1 MRLSLRRVIF
11 YTTWVVFAA
20 PVWAVPFDSSSGG
33 PAIAILTADGGGD
46 YTSLSEASAAFSG
59 VAGGI
64 HRPWTLQINDG
75 VYIEGEDSFFAQS
88 FGPSGWLTIKPAP
101 GAQPVVDFI
110 ATASHLTYQGQI
122 IFGAKGDANWY
133 DPANNAPSSNAFT
146 IDGSNT
152 VGGTSRDLTFQSSV
166 NTPQRRLVRVVGDND
181 GVVIK
186 NLVVNK
192 SDPSPGIYA
201 CIGLGAVR
209 VSALGDLTPDGCVI
223 QNCQLTAQGGGPSG
237 FGVEAYNSNGYLSL
251 GVAIDNVQV
260 LNNTILAKQRGVFL
274 SRVGSATV
282 ANNDI
287 TIQNGS
293 SGQYSYQGIFHYNAH
308 GTLGWTQ
315 SIYNNVIDMTCP
327 SSSGQGITG
336 ILLDA
341 GDDTMYG
348 TYHVFNNTIVNLT
361 VTGLSSPSNVHCRGI
376 VAGNKRS
383 NYDVLHNSIR
393 MGLNFYISGETLHRV
408 AGIAIPLP
416 MTTGNV
422 TVKNNIVRT
431 AQTGTY
437 AAVISSASSNRLV
450 LDGNDLFPATTPYVG
465 IVEGALGSP
474 FATFTEWQSAGYDP
488 NGVSVDPT
496 VPDPPAPG
504 VWDSSLHFDGDPGV
518 NYRTVPV
525 GVARDIDGM
534 IRSATA
540 PFRGA
545 DEPILTPL
553 TVFSEHGEPV
563 PPVGTTHLPT
573 GPLTFYT
580 AYVPSPATEGLS
592 AWGCTGFTGTGVVPA
607 GGSTPSV
614 GFVASS
620 TVSSTLTWHWQIASH
635 YLDIV
640 SSSGTVH
647 VDGVPSSGGFFPA
660 DATLSLEAIP
670 APGCEFTEWS
680 GDVAGNSNPISLFL
694 DSPKA
699 VTASYIRSNPVCG
712 DWRLY

>member
-1 MRLSLRRVIF
+1 MRLSLRGVIF
-11 YTTWVVFAA
+11 YTAWVVFAA
-20 PVWAVPFDSSSGG
+20 PVWAVPFDSSSGA
-33 PAIAILTADGGGD
+33 PAVAILAAGGGGD
-46 YTSLSEASAAFSG
+46 YTTLAEASAAFSG

-75 VYIEGEDSFFAQS
+75 VYIEAEDSFFAQT
-88 FGPSGWLTIKPAP
+88 FGPSGSLTIKPAT

-110 ATASHLTYQGQI
+110 ATATHLTYQGQI

-133 DPANNAPSSNAFT
+133 DPANNAPSNNAFT

-152 VGGTSRDLTFQSSV
+152 VGGISRDLTLQSSV
-166 NTPQRRLVRVVGDND
+166 SSPQRQLVRVVGDND

-186 NLVVNK
+186 NLIVRK
-192 SDPSPGIYA
+192 SDPSSTIYV

-209 VSALGDLTPDGCVI
+209 LSALGDLTPDGCLI
-223 QNCQLTAQGGGPSG
+223 QNCELTAQGSGPSG
-237 FGVEAYNSNGYLSL
+237 FGVEAYNSNGFLSF
-251 GVAIDNVQV
+251 GVAIDNVRV
-260 LNNTILAKQRGVFL
+260 LDNTIVAKQRGVFL
-274 SRVGSATV
+274 SRVASATV

-293 SGQYSYQGIFHYNAH
+293 SGLYSYQGIFHYNAN
-308 GTLGWTQ
+308 GTVGWTQ

-327 SSSGQGITG
+327 SYSGQGITG

-348 TYHVFNNTIVNLT
+348 TYHVFNNAIVNLT
-361 VTGLSSPSNVHCRGI
+361 VTGLSSSSDVHCRGL
-376 VAGNKRS
+376 VASNKRS
-383 NYDVLHNSIR
+383 NYSVLHNSIR
-393 MGLNFYISGETLHRV
+393 LDLNPYINGATLHRV
-408 AGIAIPLP
+408 AGIAIPVP
-416 MTTGNV
+416 MATGSV
-422 TVKNNIVRT
+422 TFKNNIVRC

-437 AAVISSASSNRLV
+437 AAVISSASSNGLV
-450 LDGNDLFPATTPYVG
+450 FDGNDLFPATTPYVG
-465 IVEGALGSP
+465 VVVGAPGSP
-474 FATFTEWQSAGYDP
+474 FATFADWQSAGYDP
-488 NGVSVDPT
+488 NGVSVDPI

-518 NYRTVPV
+518 NYWGIPV

-534 IRSATA
+534 IRSTTA

-545 DEPILTPL
+545 DEPILTSL
-553 TVFSEHGEPV
+553 TVFSGHGEPV
-563 PPVGTTHLPT
+563 PPVGTTNLPT

-592 AWGCTGFTGTGVVPA
+592 TWACTGFTGTGVVPA

-614 GFVASS
+614 SFVASS
-620 TVSSTLTWHWQIASH
+620 TTSSSLTWHWQLASH
-635 YLDIV
+635 YLAID
-640 SSSGTVH
+640 SSSGTVY

-660 DATLSLEAIP
+660 DATLSLEAVP
-670 APGCEFTEWS
+670 DPGCEFAAWS
-680 GDVAGNSNPISLFL
+680 GDLTGSSNPVSLLL

-699 VTASYIRSNPVCG
+699 VTASYIRVNPVRG
-712 DWRLY
+712 SWHLY